1 MNPNE
6 EPFDAEFFKNALFFP
21 EDSEMQNV
29 SQEEYVTHAKLK
41 VELARAS
48 RNLSQMEESARVP
61 RLEALIRKNTAFLV
75 HRKFQ
80 ILDLR
85 KRIAKL
91 EAENAYLDSI
101 KDPLRDNIGWSQV
114 SDLTFD

>member
-1 MNPNE
+1 M
-6 EPFDAEFFKNALFFP
+6 
-21 EDSEMQNV
+21 
-29 SQEEYVTHAKLK
+29 
-41 VELARAS
+41 
-48 RNLSQMEESARVP
+48 P

-101 KDPLRDNIGWSQV
+101 KDPLRDNIGWSPV